1 MTGAAVTRPQSAA
14 FTLRFDAPGAGLQ
27 VATLGGS
34 VALAQA
40 RELERGVIDGLRDGR
55 VGVVLDLSGVT
66 DVGPGLLGVLLRIRR
81 GITQVGGRLALVATG
96 PPVDELVSSTLLA
109 SLVDVTAD
117 QHEALMLVG
126 ARSSR

>member
-1 MTGAAVTRPQSAA
+1 MQIAS
-14 FTLRFDAPGAGLQ
+14 
-27 VATLGGS
+27 LGGA

-40 RELERGVIDGLRDGR
+40 RELERGVIEGLRDGR
-55 VGVVLDLSGVT
+55 VRVVLDLSEVT

-81 GITQVGGRLALVATG
+81 GITQVGGCLAMVAAG
-96 PPVDELVSSTLLA
+96 PPVDELVGSTLLA

-117 QHEALMLVG
+117 QQQALMLVG

>member
-1 MTGAAVTRPQSAA
+1 VTRPQSAS
-14 FTLRFDAPGAGLQ
+14 FTLQFQAPSPGVQ
-27 VATLGGS
+27 IATLGGA

-40 RELERGVIDGLRDGR
+40 RELERGVIEGLRDGR
-55 VGVVLDLSGVT
+55 VRVVLDLTEVT

-81 GITQVGGRLALVATG
+81 GITQVGGRLAMVAAG
-96 PPVDELVSSTLLA
+96 PPVDELVGSTLLA

-117 QHEALMLVG
+117 QQQALMLVG